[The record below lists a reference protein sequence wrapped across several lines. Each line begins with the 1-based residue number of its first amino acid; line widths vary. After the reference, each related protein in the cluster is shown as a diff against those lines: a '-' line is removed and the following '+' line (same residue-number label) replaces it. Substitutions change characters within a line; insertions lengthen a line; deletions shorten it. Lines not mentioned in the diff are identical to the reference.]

1 MTRSTPAG
9 YDQDRLHTVRL
20 REDADFR
27 SRIPRSLE
35 LTARAR
41 RSMPDGV
48 PMAWMTGLYRHPPVF
63 ADEGSGTHFCDVDG
77 NTYLDMNQSDMSM
90 NCGYGP
96 PSVVAAGSERLR
108 KGSQF
113 LLPTEDAII
122 VSELLA
128 ERFGMPYWQY
138 TLSASSANTET
149 LRLARVATGRDKIVV
164 FQGGYHGHI
173 DDTLVEREGSTSV
186 PYLLGTSAQVAK
198 QTRVVP
204 FNQPEALEASLAPGD
219 VAAVITEPAL
229 TNIGVVQPEPEFHA
243 SIRAITRRSGTL
255 LILDETHTQMAAWG
269 GLTRTLG
276 LDPDIVTLGK
286 SLGGGI
292 AIGAYGMSESLARV
306 MERHLDIDVGP
317 SGLATGGTMYAN
329 ALSLA
334 TARTALQDILTL
346 EGYQR
351 VNALGTRLA
360 DSIERAAS
368 THSLA
373 WRAHRLGGRS
383 GFCLRPTLPLNA
395 EDASLSLDID
405 FIDTRR
411 VFMANRGIWEAI
423 ATAGPA
429 ASFAHTEAD
438 IDYYLSVLNSFLDE
452 IK

>member
-1 MTRSTPAG
+1 
-9 YDQDRLHTVRL
+9 
-20 REDADFR
+20 
-27 SRIPRSLE
+27 
-35 LTARAR
+35 
-41 RSMPDGV
+41 
-48 PMAWMTGLYRHPPVF
+48 MAWMAGLYRHPPIFV
-63 ADEGSGTHFCDVDG
+63 DEGSGARFRDVDG
-77 NTYLDMNQSDMSM
+77 NSYLDMNQSDLSM

-96 PSVVAAGSERLR
+96 PSVVAVGSERLR

-113 LLPTEDAII
+113 LLPTEDAIV

-128 ERFGMPYWQY
+128 ERFGIPYWQY
-138 TLSASSANTET
+138 TVSASSANIEA

-164 FQGGYHGHI
+164 FQGSYHGHI
-173 DDTLVEREGSTSV
+173 DDTLVEREGDSSV
-186 PYLLGTSAQVAK
+186 AFLLGTSAQVARL
-198 QTRVVP
+198 THVIP
-204 FNQPEALEASLAPGD
+204 FNQPDRLAEALAPGD

-229 TNIGVVQPEPEFHA
+229 TNIGVVQPEPDFH
-243 SIRAITRRSGTL
+243 SSLRAMTRQTGTL

-276 LDPDIVTLGK
+276 LAPDIVTLGK
-286 SLGGGI
+286 SLGGGV
-292 AIGAYGMSESLARV
+292 AIGAYGMSEALARV
-306 MERHLDIDVGP
+306 MERYLDIDVGP

-360 DSIERAAS
+360 DGIEHATS
-368 THSLA
+368 THGLA

-383 GFCLRPTLPLNA
+383 GFCLRPVLPLNA
-395 EDASLSLDID
+395 EDAALSLDID

-438 IDYYLSVLNSFLDE
+438 IDYYLFVLNSFLDE
-452 IK
+452 IT